1 MRFGRWILLG
11 GLAAV
16 FCAGAGGQTAKKASA
31 APVEALLLSDAHF
44 DLFRDPSKAA
54 RLVAAPIEEWDGI
67 LREADAPDQQE
78 AWTKLQ
84 AACHEVAIDAP
95 YALLRSS
102 EGAMIAKAPHAKFAM
117 LSGDILVHNLPC
129 RFRTLFPGKSD
140 DDYKALAV
148 KLERFVIMSLRQS
161 LGNIPLYVALGNND
175 TACKDDYAMD
185 PDNVFLEGTREAV
198 LGWLP
203 AGVEKKAALASYGH
217 MGDYAVTMAK
227 PMVKT
232 RLIVLN
238 DLFQSW
244 RYKSCNGT
252 PTAAAVDGQIAWL
265 EKELAGAKRRGERV
279 WVMGHIP
286 AGLDSYTT
294 IRQNKRVCEGEAP
307 VMFLSSERLA
317 EVMGRYADVIRLGV
331 FGHSHMDEMRLFGGV
346 EDKVGTRGR
355 CLSRWCRRCLRWL
368 RLSRSSWWQRWIRPR
383 RGWWTSRCM
392 RVRTL
397 RVRGR
402 SGLRRIRTTRRII
415 RRSFRRRRWTPLI
428 RGFEADRKVE
438 RPASVAYLSHVVGG
452 EKALMLKSLWPK
464 YACVME
470 HHSAAAYKACVCG
483 VGGPQ

>member
-1 MRFGRWILLG
+1 MAKIFGRWMLLSG
-11 GLAAV
+11 AAAV
-16 FCAGAGGQTAKKASA
+16 FCMVAGAQTARKVSS

-54 RLVAAPIEEWDGI
+54 RLVAAPVEQWDEI

-102 EGAMIAKAPHAKFAM
+102 EAAMIAKAPQARFAM
-117 LSGDILVHNLPC
+117 LSGDVLVHNLPC
-129 RFRTLFPGKSD
+129 RFKTLFPTKSD

-148 KLERFVIMSLRQS
+148 KLEQFVIYSLRQS

-175 TACKDDYAMD
+175 TACKDDYSMD
-185 PDNVFLEGTREAV
+185 PDNAFLVGIRDGV

-203 AGVEKKAALASYGH
+203 EGVEKKAAMASYSH
-217 MGDYAVTMAK
+217 LGDYAVTMAK
-227 PMVKT
+227 PMVRT

-244 RYKSCNGT
+244 RYKSCNGA
-252 PTAAAVDGQIAWL
+252 PTAAAVDGQISWL

-286 AGLDSYTT
+286 AGLDSYSTL
-294 IRQNKRVCEGEAP
+294 RQNKRVCEGEAP

-317 EVMGRYADVIRLGV
+317 EVMGKYADVIRLGV

-346 EDKVGTRGR
+346 EDHVGAVGKVPIKMVPAISPLASLVSEFVVAKVDTTKAQMVDYAVYAGSNITGVNT
-355 CLSRWCRRCLRWL
+355 
-368 RLSRSSWWQRWIRPR
+368 
-383 RGWWTSRCM
+383 GWAK
-392 RVRTL
+392 VY
-397 RVRGR
+397 
-402 SGLRRIRTTRRII
+402 
-415 RRSFRRRRWTPLI
+415 SFDATYHQTEFSAASLDPLI
-428 RGFEADRKVE
+428 RGFEADKRVQD
-438 RPASVAYLSHVVGG
+438 PMTIAYLSHVVGG

-464 YACVME
+464 YSCVLE
-470 HHSAAAYKACVCG
+470 HHSATAYKACVCG
-483 VGGPQ
+483 AQ